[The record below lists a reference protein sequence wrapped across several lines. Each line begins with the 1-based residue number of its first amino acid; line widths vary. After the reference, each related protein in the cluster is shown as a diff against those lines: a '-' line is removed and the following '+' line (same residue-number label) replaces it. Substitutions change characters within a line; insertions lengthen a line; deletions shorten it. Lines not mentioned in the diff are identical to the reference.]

1 MNEWETMN
9 ISLLIAVGTP
19 VQKTCSTFFPYT
31 PKDSKVFSNTSHYAN
46 WEGSEG
52 PKHTC
57 SPFHSLAAVQRQFPW
72 PDPLDYQAPAH
83 LYNKFDYEGRY
94 LVLWNFHKSLE
105 RSRPDTRVVHHL
117 VLHQKDRT
125 EKNHN
130 QLMTGLMVKPYFQPK
145 KSFTCF
151 AHCNRLF

>member
-1 MNEWETMN
+1 MN

-57 SPFHSLAAVQRQFPW
+57 SPFLTILWQQFS
-72 PDPLDYQAPAH
+72 DSFLGQILLITKHPLTCTINLIMRADT
-83 LYNKFDYEGRY
+83 LYFGTFTKASKGAGPIPEWCIIWSFIKKIGR
-94 LVLWNFHKSLE
+94 
-105 RSRPDTRVVHHL
+105 
-117 VLHQKDRT
+117 
-125 EKNHN
+125 
-130 QLMTGLMVKPYFQPK
+130 K
-145 KSFTCF
+145 KTII
-151 AHCNRLF
+151 N